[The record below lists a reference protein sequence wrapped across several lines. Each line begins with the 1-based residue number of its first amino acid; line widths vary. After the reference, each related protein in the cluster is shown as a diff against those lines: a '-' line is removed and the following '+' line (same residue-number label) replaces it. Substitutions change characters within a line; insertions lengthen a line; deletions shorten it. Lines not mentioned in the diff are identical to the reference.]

1 MKMLFERLKKISV
14 SSLADVNKS
23 IRVVAKGIRRYAGI
37 ENMVGV
43 ARVVSCHNDFLKVL
57 RTLDEA
63 KEGDVLVVEA
73 KDSNRAVLGGLF
85 CTEAHRRGLAGIVV
99 DGPIRDIVCV
109 EKLDL
114 PVYARYLC
122 PCAGSATEVS
132 ITKEPILVGDVEVY
146 SGDVIVGDGDGI
158 VVGDLAFF
166 QNIIGKAEEI
176 EKKEQEL
183 MDKMKNGIPLSNML
197 NLREYIESL
206 RRGESGS
213 LQFKIEE

>member
-14 SSLADVNKS
+14 SSLADVDKS

-57 RTLDEA
+57 RTLGEA

-73 KDSNRAVLGGLF
+73 KDSDRAVLGGLF
-85 CTEAHRRGLAGIVV
+85 CTEARRRGLAGIVV
-99 DGPIRDIVCV
+99 DGPIRDIACV
-109 EKLDL
+109 EKIDL
-114 PVYARYLC
+114 PVYARYSC
-122 PCAGSATEVS
+122 PSAGSATELS

-146 SGDVIVGDGDGI
+146 SGDVIVGDRDGL
-158 VVGDLAFF
+158 VVADLAFF

-176 EKKEQEL
+176 EKKELDL
-183 MDKMKNGIPLSNML
+183 MDKMKNGIPLSSML
-197 NLREYIESL
+197 NLREHVDSL
-206 RRGESGS
+206 MRGESGS